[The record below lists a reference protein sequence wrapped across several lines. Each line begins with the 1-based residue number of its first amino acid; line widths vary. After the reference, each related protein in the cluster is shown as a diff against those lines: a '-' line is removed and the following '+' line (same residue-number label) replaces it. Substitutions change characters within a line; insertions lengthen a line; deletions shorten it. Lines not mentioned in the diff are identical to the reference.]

1 MQREKIEALLAQIR
15 TTREE
20 TLRTLQNVTEAD
32 FALRTDLQRWDDLR
46 RVLLRFA
53 DHMREHSNQLED
65 ARQKTGTGPT
75 MPQRMLA
82 EAERAWGQLL
92 AATVGLTDET
102 ASQQPADGGW
112 SALQVLEHI
121 VEVEQKVLLAAAH
134 RARTDQQA
142 KAD

>member
-1 MQREKIEALLAQIR
+1 MQREKIDALLAQIR
-15 TTREE
+15 ATREE
-20 TLRTLQNVTEAD
+20 TLHTLQDVTEAE
-32 FALRTDLQRWDDLR
+32 FGLRTDLQRWDDLR

-92 AATVGLTDET
+92 AATVGLDDES
-102 ASQQPADGGW
+102 ANQRPDDGGW
-112 SALQVLEHI
+112 SVLQVLEHI
-121 VEVEQKVLLAAAH
+121 AEVEQNVLLAAAQ
-134 RARTDQQA
+134 RTRST
-142 KAD
+142 